1 MIANEER
8 HSSLKV
14 KEPFIMIN
22 APFDLIIAMREKG
35 EALDDYRHLG
45 RFLNE
50 HLSLLATARDAPS
63 SHHHN

>member
-1 MIANEER
+1 
-8 HSSLKV
+8 
-14 KEPFIMIN
+14 MIN

-63 SHHHN
+63 SHPTIKLSF